1 MQNYVGRI
9 QTDQLQNIPRGAKR
23 GKPYLCGM
31 QNGLDRI
38 QTPAD
43 LRKHSEAELPAFA
56 AALRH
61 EIIQVVSQREGHLGA
76 SLGVVELTLALHYVF
91 DTPEDVLIWDVG
103 HQAYGHKMLTGRRKE
118 FNRLRERGGLSGFP
132 KRDESPYDPFGTGH
146 SSTSLSAATGMA
158 LASQQQG
165 NEDRVHI
172 AVIGDASIASGMA
185 FEALNHLGTT
195 TANVMIVL
203 NDNAMG
209 IDPSVGA
216 LKDFFARGKTT
227 SLRNPNLFDPLN
239 IPYSGPLDGHD
250 LAVLIPELQAL
261 KKRKGPRILHL
272 RTLKGKGL
280 DEAEKNQI
288 LFHAPGKFDPLTG
301 KLNRK
306 SKAGYAKFQQVVGE
320 TLEALFADNPNLM
333 CITPAMP
340 TGSGI
345 KSLMERYPARC
356 IDVGIA
362 EQHAVTLAAG
372 MATQGVL
379 PICILYSTFLQR
391 AYDQVIHDVAL
402 QNLKVLF
409 LIDRAGVVGQDGPT
423 HHGLFDIAFLRTLPN
438 TTLLAPKDEAALRQ
452 TLFTLQQGLQG
463 PTFVRYPRGYGAL
476 SDWKTP
482 FEALDVYKG
491 ECLKEGKDMA
501 LLSVGTCAN
510 AGEKAIAQCTDP
522 ARVGHYSLGPIK
534 PLDTAQL
541 KAIAKAYKALLVVE
555 EGMLAGGVGQEIVH
569 WASQQ
574 APHLQVSC
582 MGVDDAFV
590 PHGATEDLY
599 AELGLDAD
607 GIAEKI
613 NRVLD
618 GIG

>member
-1 MQNYVGRI
+1 MQ
-9 QTDQLQNIPRGAKR
+9 KR
-23 GKPYLCGM
+23 
-31 QNGLDRI
+31 LDHIHSPAALRKLSP
-38 QTPAD
+38 TELPALAAD
-43 LRKHSEAELPAFA
+43 LRN
-56 AALRH
+56 
-61 EIIQVVSQREGHLGA
+61 EIIQVVSKREGHLGA

-103 HQAYGHKMLTGRRKE
+103 HQAYGHKMITGRRKE
-118 FNRLRERGGLSGFP
+118 FGRLRERGGLSGFP
-132 KRDESPYDPFGTGH
+132 KRDESEYDPFGTGH
-146 SSTSLSAATGMA
+146 SSTSLSAVTGMA

-165 NEDRVHI
+165 NDSRIHI

-195 TANVMIVL
+195 SANVLIVL
-203 NDNAMG
+203 NDNSMG

-216 LKDFFARGKTT
+216 LKDFFARGKTKNN
-227 SLRNPNLFDPLN
+227 RNPNLFDPLN
-239 IPYSGPLDGHD
+239 IPYSGPIDGHD
-250 LAVLIPELQAL
+250 LSVLIPQLQAL
-261 KKRKGPRILHL
+261 QKIKGPRILHL
-272 RTLKGKGL
+272 RTVKGKGL
-280 DEAEKNQI
+280 EEAEKNQI

-306 SKAGYAKFQQVVGE
+306 AKLGFAKFQQVVGE
-320 TLEALFADNPNLM
+320 TLEELFSQHSNLI

-345 KSLMERYPARC
+345 KTLMEKHPTRC

-372 MATQGVL
+372 MATQGIL
-379 PICILYSTFLQR
+379 PICVIYSTFLQR

-409 LIDRAGVVGQDGPT
+409 LVDRAGIVGQDGPT

-438 TTLLAPKDEAALRQ
+438 VTLLAPKDEATLRHS
-452 TLFTLQQGLQG
+452 LYTLQQGIQG

-476 SDWKTP
+476 ADWKTP
-482 FEALDVYKG
+482 FQTLDLFKG
-491 ECLKEGKDMA
+491 ECLKKGRDIAM
-501 LLSVGTCAN
+501 LSVGTSAH
-510 AGEKAIAQCTDP
+510 AVEKAITNCSDSD
-522 ARVGHYSLGPIK
+522 RVGHYALGPIK

-541 KAIAKAYKALLVVE
+541 TLIAAEYTHLLVVE
-555 EGMLAGGVGQEIVH
+555 EGMLAGGVGQEIVY
-569 WASQQ
+569 WASQY
-574 APHLQVSC
+574 APSLNITC
-582 MGVDDAFV
+582 IGVEDQFI

-599 AELGLDAD
+599 AELGLDAE
-607 GIAEKI
+607 GITEKI